1 MASEETM
8 VKAALPIVLP
18 REARKALE
26 YFETEGTPEDRQTLA
41 DDLVQAILACRW
53 RAASRH
59 AIESAR
65 RGARVPTRYLTED
78 GIVELAVKAT
88 KKRSSATASRRSSG
102 R

>member
-1 MASEETM
+1 M
-8 VKAALPIVLP
+8 VKAALRVALP

-26 YFETEGTPEDRQTLA
+26 YFETEGTPEDRKTLA
-41 DDLVQAILACRW
+41 DDLVQAILASRW

-65 RGARVPTRYLTED
+65 QATRVPKRRLRED
-78 GIVELAVKAT
+78 EIVELAVKAT
-88 KKRSSATASRRSSG
+88 KKRSPATESRRSSG